1 MSALKKHLIT
11 LLAGFLIAVPVF
23 IKDGLFRA
31 DTAQRFYK
39 ALSNGCFLA
48 AVFLL
53 GIGFL
58 TLVSNT
64 GFFNAFRYNLY
75 SIFRGLT
82 TKGRNAPKVAFYDF
96 NREKLQRRGRFSHLL
111 VIGSLFFLVALG
123 ATLLFEAV

>member
-1 MSALKKHLIT
+1 MSAFKKHLIT
-11 LLAGFLIAVPVF
+11 LLAGLLIALPVF

-48 AVFLL
+48 AVLLL
-53 GIGFL
+53 GVGFL

-75 SIFRGLT
+75 SIFRGMT
-82 TKGRNAPKVAFYDF
+82 KKGRSAPKVAFYEF
-96 NREKLQRRGRFSHLL
+96 NQEKRRRKGRFSHLM

-123 ATLLFEAV
+123 ATLLFETV

>member
-1 MSALKKHLIT
+1 MSTLKTHLIT
-11 LLAGFLIAVPVF
+11 LLAGFLIALPVF

-31 DTAQRFYK
+31 DTAQRFCK

-48 AVFLL
+48 AVLLL

-82 TKGRNAPKVAFYDF
+82 SKGRSTPKVAFYDF
-96 NREKLQRRGRFSHLL
+96 NREKQSRSRRFSHLI
-111 VIGSLFFLVALG
+111 VIGLLFFLVALA
-123 ATLLFEAV
+123 ATLLFETV